1 MTIPALP
8 EAAWRALAY
17 HGGDLA
23 SARRLFP
30 DAPQPWIDL
39 STGVNPHPYPLPEI
53 SPEAWTRLPDP
64 TALARLEAA
73 AATRYR
79 APAAHVV
86 AAPGSQAIIQA
97 LARLLP
103 ARRVGVL
110 GATYPGH
117 ARAWSAEVV
126 RVERIEEL
134 TDCDVAVVVN
144 PNNPDGRILG
154 MSALRDLAMRMT
166 GRPLI
171 VDEAFA
177 DFDAADQSLAPAL
190 PERGAI
196 VLRSFGKTYGLAGLR
211 LGFAIA
217 PPDLAAPL
225 RAALG
230 PWAVSGPAIEIGL
243 RALPDE
249 AWFEA
254 MRARLLDEA
263 ERLDR
268 LLIATGWTVIGGT
281 TLFRLASRGDAS
293 ERFAALLHAGVLTR
307 PFEDAQDRLRFG
319 LPANEEAWKRLMKA
333 LD

>member
-1 MTIPALP
+1 MTLARLP
-8 EAAWRALAY
+8 EAALQAFAY
-17 HGGDLA
+17 HGGHLGA
-23 SARRLFP
+23 ARRLVP
-30 DAPQPWIDL
+30 DAPEPWIDL

-53 SPEAWTRLPDP
+53 APEAWTRLPDP
-64 TALARLEAA
+64 SALARLEAA
-73 AATRYR
+73 AATRSR
-79 APAAHVV
+79 AHAAHVI

-126 RVERIEEL
+126 RVDRIEDFGGCE
-134 TDCDVAVVVN
+134 VAVVVN
-144 PNNPDGRILG
+144 PNNPDGRIVESAAL
-154 MSALRDLAMRMT
+154 SALAQNMAPRV
-166 GRPLI
+166 LI

-177 DFDAADQSLAPAL
+177 DFDAADESLAPDL

-217 PPDLAAPL
+217 PPDLAGPL
-225 RAALG
+225 RVALG
-230 PWAVSGPAIEIGL
+230 PWAVSGPAIEVGV

-254 MRARLLDEA
+254 MRARVKAEA

-268 LLIATGWTVIGGT
+268 LLMAAGWAGNGGKS
-281 TLFRLASRGDAS
+281 L
-293 ERFAALLHAGVLTR
+293 
-307 PFEDAQDRLRFG
+307 
-319 LPANEEAWKRLMKA
+319 
-333 LD
+333 

>member
-1 MTIPALP
+1 MTIPPLP
-8 EAAWRALAY
+8 EAARRTFGY

-53 SPEAWTRLPDP
+53 TPAAWTRLPDP
-64 TALARLEAA
+64 SALARLEAA

-79 APAAHVV
+79 ARAAHVV

-117 ARAWSAEVV
+117 ARAWSADVV

-134 TDCDVAVVVN
+134 ADCDVAVVVN
-144 PNNPDGRILG
+144 PNNPDGRIVA
-154 MSALRDLAMRMT
+154 SAALRDLAAGMT
-166 GRPLI
+166 GRALI

-177 DFDAADQSLAPAL
+177 DFDAADQSLAPDL

-217 PPDLAAPL
+217 SPDIAAPL

-249 AWFEA
+249 AWLEA
-254 MRARLLDEA
+254 TRARVMGEA

-268 LLIATGWTVIGGT
+268 LLIAAGWMIIGGT
-281 TLFRLASRGDAS
+281 TLFRLGSRTDAG
-293 ERFAALLHAGVLTR
+293 ERFASLLRAGLLTR
-307 PFEDAQDRLRFG
+307 PFEDAPDRLRFG
-319 LPANEEAWKRLMKA
+319 LPANEEAWRRLTKA
-333 LD
+333 MG